1 MLETNAFAAE
11 LLETSASGIANAATS
26 RLLAN
31 GSRPQDRDAAT
42 ASRNWRGYYVQRVLE
57 LAAAVRIGAPDAFA
71 ARAVWQHKAFLAR
84 GLDVGEVPES
94 LESLKGTL
102 IEVLPDESAGFI
114 NAYIEHSLAVLR
126 AGVTPDATELDPND
140 ASGAIALKY
149 LAACLEGDSRQATAN
164 VLQHAADAASLEAV
178 YLDVL
183 FPALREI
190 GRMWHTAEASIA
202 EEHIVTEA
210 TRRLMALLT
219 VEFSKPPDIGKTVVT
234 AAVAGNAHD
243 IGVRAV
249 ADFFEAAGWRSL
261 SLGPNVPVGDIA
273 SAAQYFEAD
282 LIVLAAT
289 LTTQIKSLEAS
300 IAAVRS
306 MTANNVKILAGGQAL
321 DEAPELWRQLGA
333 DGYAAAGDAV
343 EVGTAIVA

>member
-1 MLETNAFAAE
+1 MLEINAFAAE
-11 LLETSASGIANAATS
+11 ILETSASGIANAATN

-31 GSRPQDRDAAT
+31 GSLPQARDAAAAT
-42 ASRNWRGYYVQRVLE
+42 KHWRGYYVQRVLE

-84 GLDVGEVPES
+84 GLDVAEVPKS
-94 LESLKGTL
+94 LESLKATL
-102 IEVLPDESAGFI
+102 NDVLPDESVRVI
-114 NAYIEHSLAVLR
+114 DEYIERSLAVLR
-126 AGVTPDATELDPND
+126 AGVTADATELDPND
-140 ASGAIALKY
+140 SSGAIALKY
-149 LAACLEGDSRQATAN
+149 LAACLEGDSRQASAI

-178 YLDVL
+178 YLGVL

-219 VEFSKPPDIGKTVVT
+219 VEFSKSPDIGKTVVT

-261 SLGPNVPVGDIA
+261 SLGPHVPAGDIA
-273 SAAQYFEAD
+273 SAARYFDAD
-282 LIVLAAT
+282 LVVIAAM
-289 LTTQIKSLEAS
+289 LTTQLKSLEAS

-306 MTANNVKILAGGQAL
+306 VTDQNVKILAGGQAL
-321 DEAPELWRQLGA
+321 DAAPELWRQLGA

-343 EVGTAIVA
+343 EVGSAIVA